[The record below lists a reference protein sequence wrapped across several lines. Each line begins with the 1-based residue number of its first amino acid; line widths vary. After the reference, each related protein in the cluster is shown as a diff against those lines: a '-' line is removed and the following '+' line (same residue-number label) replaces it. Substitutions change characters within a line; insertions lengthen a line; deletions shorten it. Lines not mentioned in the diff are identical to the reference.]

1 MRGER
6 GGVSANEYSCTQES
20 KFGYLTPYLTYD
32 GKWRNLPANM
42 VLKVSLPPSTRLL
55 GTLVVR
61 VSDAMGTSS
70 MVRPPHTWTMEFK
83 KSVKKYRNAL
93 AKIF

>member
-1 MRGER
+1 
-6 GGVSANEYSCTQES
+6 
-20 KFGYLTPYLTYD
+20 
-32 GKWRNLPANM
+32 M

-70 MVRPPHTWTMEFK
+70 MVRPAHRWTMEFK
-83 KSVKKYRNAL
+83 KSVKKYRNAF
-93 AKIF
+93 AKIS